1 MIYCLVPGDLA
12 DRLHEQLRD
21 FFREEPGIE
30 IVVEFRRR
38 DRRKHS
44 DRREHASAAIAERRR
59 VRNLSGRRIAERRAA
74 AINVPAPALPQAAH
88 PFADRLQFVSRVE
101 PPTQHLEDSD
111 TERLVIAYQ
120 AGDESRFPIL
130 YNRYFD
136 RVYSYMRLVLDDPAQ
151 AEDAT
156 DRVFASVLAQLPR
169 HQLRRSPFRI
179 WLFATARTIAVQEL
193 VREPATAG
201 ASHDGDASFAPM
213 PAWISDRQ
221 LQTLIGQLPRP
232 HRQIL
237 FLIYGAGLRTSQ
249 VAAVLERS
257 PETIRRQQARAL
269 RGLRDGLIGAGR
281 DPLDST
287 RIDAQLRGDGPLAA
301 GEDRAHVGANG

>member
-1 MIYCLVPGDLA
+1 MIYCLVPADLA
-12 DRLHEQLRD
+12 DRLHEPLRD
-21 FFREEPGIE
+21 FFRDEPGIE
-30 IVVEFRRR
+30 VVVEFRRR

-44 DRREHASAAIAERRR
+44 DRREHASAATAERRR
-59 VRNLSGRRIAERRAA
+59 VRNLAGRRIGERRAA
-74 AINVPAPALPQAAH
+74 AISVDAPGLPPVAERFGDQIQ
-88 PFADRLQFVSRVE
+88 FASRVE

-136 RVYSYMRLVLDDPAQ
+136 RVYSYMRLVLDDAAD

-179 WLFATARTIAVQEL
+179 WLFATARNVAVQEL
-193 VREPATAG
+193 VREPGSRAAART
-201 ASHDGDASFAPM
+201 GDASFAPM

-221 LQTLIGQLPRP
+221 LQSLIAGLSRP

-249 VAAVLERS
+249 VASVLERS

-269 RGLRDGLIGAGR
+269 RSLREGLIAAGR

-287 RIDAQLRGDGPLAA
+287 RIDSYLRGDGYDS
-301 GEDRAHVGANG
+301 GGIDRARVGANG